1 MTMLDVM
8 ASRVVYAA
16 RVFERAVHDPGPWFI
31 EYQGVR
37 FPAMRVCEQDRVTFT
52 ADLPIQE
59 TGFITVGLHCG
70 DELLSVRELTVE
82 QVFEDGLAIDWAVEL
97 TTVA

>member
-16 RVFERAVHDPGPWFI
+16 RVFERAVNDHGPWSI

-37 FPAMRVCEQDRVTFT
+37 VPAMRHLEDHRVTFT

-59 TGFITVGLHCG
+59 MGLVTVGLYCN
-70 DELLSVRELTVE
+70 DELLSVRELTVDE
-82 QVFEDGLAIDWAVEL
+82 VFEDGLAIDWAVEL
-97 TTVA
+97 TAAA